1 MLLLLL
7 QETATTLATP
17 APTPPPGPVTWLELT
32 AGWVALG
39 FLGAVGIAIL
49 YYIFTE
55 RIDLSQLISEPSGDA
70 SMSRFQ
76 LLVFTFVIA
85 ASLFLITASPH
96 PPAFPKEIP
105 NGILVLLGISAS
117 SYLVSK
123 GIQFS
128 SPEGASGGVA
138 DVKIVAPT
146 DTTSAGGAT
155 IAFKAQTSG
164 LTNTDVAWS
173 LDPPQG
179 MGTIDAQTGV
189 YTPPPRPAQGQVPT
203 GQLTV
208 KATSV
213 ESPTISDTAV
223 VKLV

>member
-1 MLLLLL
+1 MLLLLLL
-7 QETATTLATP
+7 QETATASPSP
-17 APTPPPGPVTWLELT
+17 AQTPGPVTWLELT
-32 AGWVALG
+32 SGWIALG
-39 FLGAVGIAIL
+39 FLGAVGIALL

-105 NGILVLLGISAS
+105 SGILVLLGISAS

-128 SPEGASGGVA
+128 SPEGASGGAA
-138 DVKIVAPT
+138 DVRIVPASG
-146 DTTSAGGAT
+146 TTAAGQPA

-164 LTNTDVAWS
+164 LTNTDVTWS

-179 MGTIDAQTGV
+179 MGTIDQQGV
-189 YTPPPRPAQGQVPT
+189 YTPPQRPAQGQPPT
-203 GQLTV
+203 GLVIV

-213 ESPTISDTAV
+213 EAPAVSDTAV
-223 VKLV
+223 VKLT

>member
-7 QETATTLATP
+7 QAGQTATQTQAYVPSWVSSLA
-17 APTPPPGPVTWLELT
+17 A
-32 AGWVALG
+32 WVALG
-39 FLGAVGIAIL
+39 FLGLIGIAIL
-49 YYIFTE
+49 YYVFTG
-55 RIDLSQLISEPSGDA
+55 RIDLSGLISEPSGEA

-85 ASLFLITASPH
+85 ASLFLIIASPH

-128 SPEGASGGVA
+128 SPEGATGGAA
-138 DVKIVAPT
+138 DVKIAAPT

-155 IAFKAQTSG
+155 IAFTAQTSG
-164 LTNTDVAWS
+164 LTNTDVTWS
-173 LDPPQG
+173 LDPP
-179 MGTIDAQTGV
+179 
-189 YTPPPRPAQGQVPT
+189 
-203 GQLTV
+203 
-208 KATSV
+208 
-213 ESPTISDTAV
+213 
-223 VKLV
+223 

>member
-7 QETATTLATP
+7 QEAATVS
-17 APTPPPGPVTWLELT
+17 PTPTPGPITWLELT
-32 AGWVALG
+32 SGWIALG

-55 RIDLSQLISEPSGDA
+55 RIDLSQLISEPSGEA

-105 NGILVLLGISAS
+105 NGILILLGISAS

-128 SPEGASGGVA
+128 SPEGVTGVAA
-138 DVKIVAPT
+138 DVKIVAST
-146 DTTSAGGAT
+146 DTTSAGGAP
-155 IAFKAQTSG
+155 IAFKPQVSG
-164 LTNTDVAWS
+164 LANTAVVWT
-173 LDPPQG
+173 LDPPVG
-179 MGTIDAQTGV
+179 MGAIDAQGI
-189 YTPPPRPAQGQVPT
+189 YTPPPRPDQGQPPT
-203 GQLTV
+203 GRVIV
-208 KATSV
+208 KAASV
-213 ESPTISDTAV
+213 ESPAISDTEV
-223 VKLV
+223 VKLI

>member
-1 MLLLLL
+1 MLLLL
-7 QETATTLATP
+7 QDAATVLASP
-17 APTPPPGPVTWLELT
+17 SPTPGPPTILT
-32 AGWVALG
+32 YASGWVALG
-39 FLGAVGIAIL
+39 FLALLGIAVL
-49 YYIFTE
+49 FYIFTE

-128 SPEGASGGVA
+128 SPEGATGGVA
-138 DVKIVAPT
+138 DVKIVAPS
-146 DTTSAGGAT
+146 DTTSAGEPP
-155 IAFKAQTSG
+155 IAFKAQVSG
-164 LTNTDVAWS
+164 LTNKEVNWS
-173 LDPPQG
+173 LDPPTG
-179 MGTIDAQTGV
+179 MGTIDAKTGV
-189 YTPPPRPAQGQVPT
+189 YTPPPKPAQGQGPT
-203 GQLTV
+203 GHVTV
-208 KATSV
+208 KAASA
-213 ESPTISDTAV
+213 EDATISDTAV
-223 VKLV
+223 IKLV

>member
-7 QETATTLATP
+7 QEVATASP
-17 APTPPPGPVTWLELT
+17 SPSPTPGPVTWLELV

-85 ASLFLITASPH
+85 ASLFLIVASPH

-105 NGILVLLGISAS
+105 SGILVLLGISAS

-128 SPEGASGGVA
+128 TPEGASGGTA

-146 DTTSAGGAT
+146 DTTSAGQPA

-164 LTNTDVAWS
+164 LTNTDVTWS

-179 MGTIDAQTGV
+179 MGTIDQQGV
-189 YTPPPRPAQGQVPT
+189 YTPPPRPDQGQVPT
-203 GQLTV
+203 GRVTV
-208 KATSV
+208 KAASV
-213 ESPTISDTAV
+213 EVPSVSDTAV
-223 VKLV
+223 IKLT

>member
-7 QETATTLATP
+7 QETATASP
-17 APTPPPGPVTWLELT
+17 SPTPGPVTWLELT
-32 AGWVALG
+32 SGWIALG

-55 RIDLSQLISEPSGDA
+55 RIDLSQLISEPGGDA

-105 NGILVLLGISAS
+105 SGILVLLGISAS

-128 SPEGASGGVA
+128 SPEGVTGGA
-138 DVKIVAPT
+138 TDVKIVAPT
-146 DTTSAGGAT
+146 NTTSAGGAT
-155 IAFKAQTSG
+155 IPFKVQTSG
-164 LTNTDVAWS
+164 LTNTDVVWS
-173 LDPPQG
+173 LDPPAG
-179 MGTIDAQTGV
+179 MGSIDAQGV
-189 YTPPPRPAQGQVPT
+189 YTPPPQPAQGQPPT
-203 GQLTV
+203 GTVIV

-213 ESPTISDTAV
+213 EAPTASDTEV
-223 VKLV
+223 VKLT